1 MRILV
6 LIDLEA
12 ADLRDPQFTRPKKR
26 DTAEMEWHVVS
37 ALRRLGH
44 EVAVLPLEEQPAR
57 AIRSLK
63 NADTDLVFNLT
74 EHLGGDRRKDA
85 YIASLLERLDLP
97 YTGAGPGGLAL
108 CRDKARSKRLLRR
121 AGFDVPGFEVLA
133 VGKRRLSRGLRYPV
147 LVKPLM
153 ADASEEMARDSLAST
168 ARIALERVAL
178 LHRRTG
184 QPVICEEFIQGREI
198 KIALLGNHRP
208 AVLPPREVCFGS
220 AGCGGPKFITSRV
233 KGDPEYRRTWNI
245 RYPRA
250 RLSPGELRQVAAV
263 AIPMYR
269 LLEMRDYGKIDVRL
283 TPEGRVFF
291 IEGNP
296 NPDLSPE
303 GFGRMASWAGLGYAD
318 LIRRIVKLAS
328 QRRKQTAGLRRG

>member
-147 LVKPLM
+147 LVKWR
-153 ADASEEMARDSLAST
+153 AIRS
-168 ARIALERVAL
+168 
-178 LHRRTG
+178 
-184 QPVICEEFIQGREI
+184 
-198 KIALLGNHRP
+198 
-208 AVLPPREVCFGS
+208 LPPHARPVSTSLSDRRE
-220 AGCGGPKFITSRV
+220 
-233 KGDPEYRRTWNI
+233 W
-245 RYPRA
+245 
-250 RLSPGELRQVAAV
+250 
-263 AIPMYR
+263 
-269 LLEMRDYGKIDVRL
+269 
-283 TPEGRVFF
+283 
-291 IEGNP
+291 
-296 NPDLSPE
+296 
-303 GFGRMASWAGLGYAD
+303 
-318 LIRRIVKLAS
+318 
-328 QRRKQTAGLRRG
+328 